1 MSVNPSLMYA
11 LALHSLAKEE
21 GQLKELKD
29 ILLDFCAQLDIHPR
43 LKTLLATPNI
53 KEDEK
58 EKIIESVTTPY
69 KSSLF
74 TNGLKL
80 IVKQHRIIYFK
91 DIVNE
96 YVKLADESL
105 RILHGFIYSKFPLS
119 EKEVQSIEEAVTI
132 RIGTTVKLE
141 NKEDPSILG
150 GIKVVIGDQIFDG
163 TLDNK
168 LEQLK
173 KQLRQRKVNSRNEN

>member
-29 ILLDFCAQLDIHPR
+29 ILLDFCAQLDEHSR
-43 LKTLLATPNI
+43 LKTLLETPNI

-58 EKIIESVTTPY
+58 ERIIESVTNPY

-80 IVKQHRIIYFK
+80 IVKQHRILYFK

-96 YVKLADESL
+96 YIKLADESL

-119 EKEVQSIEEAVTI
+119 EKEIQAIEEAVTI
-132 RIGTTVKLE
+132 RIGTTVKLK
-141 NKEDPSILG
+141 NKEDSSILG
-150 GIKVVIGDQIFDG
+150 GVKVVIGDQIFDG

-173 KQLRQRKVNSRNEN
+173 KQLRQRKVDSRNEN